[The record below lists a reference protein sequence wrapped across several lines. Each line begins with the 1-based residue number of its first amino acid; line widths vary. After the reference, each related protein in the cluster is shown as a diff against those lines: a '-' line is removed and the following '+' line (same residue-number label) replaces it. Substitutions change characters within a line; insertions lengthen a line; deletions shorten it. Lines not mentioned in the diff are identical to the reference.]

1 MNTFKLQIVAP
12 DRIIYEGDASFL
24 LVRAMSGDIGIQA
37 NHQKLVTPLTIGRMK
52 VEFPDKEPRFAAIT
66 GGFMKVGGNCVT
78 VLTSACEWE
87 DEIDVDRASRAR
99 ERAEEKLKDANLSK
113 QERVRMEAKLYRAL
127 IRLDAAKK

>member
-87 DEIDVDRASRAR
+87 DEIDV
-99 ERAEEKLKDANLSK
+99 ERAERAAQRAKEARNVARSKEELDHAEIKLK
-113 QERVRMEAKLYRAL
+113 RAL
-127 IRLDAAKK
+127 NRLSIAKK

>member
-78 VLTSACEWE
+78 VIKSACEWE
-87 DEIDVDRASRAR
+87 DEIDV
-99 ERAEEKLKDANLSK
+99 ERAERAAQRAKEARNVARSKEEMDHAEIKLK
-113 QERVRMEAKLYRAL
+113 RAL
-127 IRLDAAKK
+127 NRLSIAKK

>member
-78 VLTSACEWE
+78 VLTSACEGE
-87 DEIDVDRASRAR
+87 DEIDV
-99 ERAEEKLKDANLSK
+99 ERAERAAQRAKEARNVARSKEEMDHAEIKLK
-113 QERVRMEAKLYRAL
+113 RAL
-127 IRLDAAKK
+127 NRLSIAKK

>member
-52 VEFPDKEPRFAAIT
+52 VEFPDK
-66 GGFMKVGGNCVT
+66 
-78 VLTSACEWE
+78 
-87 DEIDVDRASRAR
+87 
-99 ERAEEKLKDANLSK
+99 
-113 QERVRMEAKLYRAL
+113 
-127 IRLDAAKK
+127 